1 MIFSHSGYAPPFRQ
15 ALRRTFRPGTEKHV
29 FLLGHVPP
37 STARGLT
44 GGSVYSIDTSLQ
56 RITNQREICYK
67 TDRPEARMAWP
78 DETCIKCNMGRI
90 K

>member
-1 MIFSHSGYAPPFRQ
+1 M
-15 ALRRTFRPGTEKHV
+15 

-44 GGSVYSIDTSLQ
+44 GGSVHSINTFLQ
-56 RITNQREICYK
+56 CIMSQQKICYK
-67 TDRPEARMAWP
+67 TDRPEAHMAWP